1 MKDIQV
7 CVMNE
12 NKEKISA
19 WLDDAAE
26 YNEVGSLETEQDD
39 RAFATAT
46 RYQMI
51 GDALRGKVTEASMID
66 ISASVR
72 EAVSREPEIVPVAR
86 QARPVQREAKP
97 LFDFG
102 SWLRPVGGLAVAA
115 TVAMVMVVALTDQQ
129 AGTDSAQVANIGQQ
143 PVQALPVNNTA
154 PVYARPGVAM
164 PAVNLN
170 SYVTEH
176 SEYAAQDTIQG
187 MMPYAR
193 SVSYGSEKNST
204 LKNTAID
211 SQTESPTTATN
222 PGK

>member
-1 MKDIQV
+1 MTKD
-7 CVMNE
+7 
-12 NKEKISA
+12 KEKISA
-19 WLDDAAE
+19 WLDDAIE

-51 GDALRGKVTEASMID
+51 GDALRGKVTDASMID
-66 ISASVR
+66 ISTSVR
-72 EAVSREPEIVPVAR
+72 EAISREPELVPVAR
-86 QARPVQREAKP
+86 PARSSQRPSHSKAKP

-115 TVAMVMVVALTDQQ
+115 TVAMVMVVTLTDQQ
-129 AGTDSAQVANIGQQ
+129 TGTDSALVANVGQQ
-143 PVQALPVNNTA
+143 PVKAMPVNNTM
-154 PVYARPGVAM
+154 PVYTKPVIAL

-193 SVSYGSEKNST
+193 SVSYGSEKNPS
-204 LKNTAID
+204 LKNTDKD
-211 SQTESPTTATN
+211 SQTVNNT
-222 PGK
+222 GK

>member
-1 MKDIQV
+1 MTK
-7 CVMNE
+7 

-19 WLDDAAE
+19 WLDDAIE
-26 YNEVGSLETEQDD
+26 DNEAGSLETGQDD
-39 RAFATAT
+39 GAFATAT

-51 GDALRGKVTEASMID
+51 GDALRGKVTDASMID
-66 ISASVR
+66 ISTSVR
-72 EAVSREPEIVPVAR
+72 EAISREPEFVPVAR
-86 QARPVQREAKP
+86 PARPSKRKAKP

-115 TVAMVMVVALTDQQ
+115 TVAMVMVVTLTDQQ
-129 AGTDSAQVANIGQQ
+129 AGTDSALVANVDQQ
-143 PVQALPVNNTA
+143 PVQALPVNNTT
-154 PVYARPGVAM
+154 PVYTRPGIAM

-170 SYVTEH
+170 NYVTEH

-193 SVSYGSEKNST
+193 SVSFGSDNNPP
-204 LKNTAID
+204 LKNTVND
-211 SQTESPTTATN
+211 SQTVSPTTANN